1 MNSKEFYYPVKW
13 VFNRTYTFE
22 TRLRQFTG
30 TTEKFLINGTRTK
43 TNEDFYI
50 PHIEPVI
57 FEFPYGTDIEEIDLG
72 GACIGDDT
80 QLPSLSRFQKLKV
93 FNAGRTSD
101 ESSYKNQ
108 FNGNLE
114 KIGRG
119 HALEYLDLYDNAIS
133 DNNAFGH
140 LKYCRELKYLDLSY
154 NNLYGSSFN
163 GIENL
168 TKLEHLDINS
178 CKMLHTDATDVFR
191 YMPNLKYLNAKYA
204 TIRLGLT
211 DQFVNCTELEYLNL
225 TANNME
231 GYITD
236 LDKCTK
242 LKYLLIDG
250 CSFGGN
256 LDNIKDLQELEE
268 ISLFADA
275 HADDDERLSDVS
287 ALSNLSSLKKLTLGG
302 QHEFGNVLDLEN
314 SLETIEYL
322 DLTKCHLDEAPKDIE
337 DMTSLTYLDLE
348 YNSLDTDEVDR
359 VLQALV
365 DNGLEN
371 GFVNMRDGSNEEPSD
386 DGKANKD
393 TLEDRGWTVQTE

>member
-1 MNSKEFYYPVKW
+1 MNSKEFYYPVIW
-13 VFNRTYTFE
+13 DWASINGNYGERSI
-22 TRLRQFTG
+22 LG
-30 TTEKFLINGTRTK
+30 TTNTFRMNNSTYK
-43 TNEDFYI
+43 TNKPFEAVNKDRSIIFDFSK
-50 PHIEPVI
+50 
-57 FEFPYGTDIEEIDLG
+57 GTDLESIVLNDLN
-72 GACIGDDT
+72 AKST
-80 QLPSLSRFQKLKV
+80 YLPSLTRFQNLKTLDLSYNN
-93 FNAGRTSD
+93 FNKGLS
-101 ESSYKNQ
+101 N
-108 FNGNLE
+108 
-114 KIGRG
+114 IGKG
-119 HALEYLDLYDNAIS
+119 HSLEYLNLYRNANLVGPLKDLQ
-133 DNNAFGH
+133 
-140 LKYCRELKYLDLSY
+140 YCRELKYL
-154 NNLYGSSFN
+154 NLGYTKVWSVLDGL
-163 GIENL
+163 ENL
-168 TKLEHLDINS
+168 TKLEYFSLELSGYTYNP
-178 CKMLHTDATDVFR
+178 LNGVFR
-191 YMPNLKYLNAKYA
+191 YMPNLKYLNLCYA
-204 TIRLGLT
+204 RVAGELQE
-211 DQFVNCTELEYLNL
+211 QFINCTELEYLNL
-225 TANNME
+225 TANNIY
-231 GYITD
+231 GKIVD

-242 LKYLLIDG
+242 LKYLLIDE

-322 DLTKCHLDEAPKDIE
+322 DLTKCYLDEAPKDIE

-348 YNSLDTDEVDR
+348 YNSLETDEVDR